1 MAQTI
6 SASGADVVLVAMG
19 NPDQELW
26 LRNNFGAT
34 GCRLG
39 FAVGALFDFI
49 VGEAQRAP
57 VWVRTARLE
66 WIYRLAHEPR
76 RLWRRYVLGNPIF
89 MLRILG
95 QWLTGARV

>member
-1 MAQTI
+1 
-6 SASGADVVLVAMG
+6 MG

-26 LRNNFGAT
+26 LRNNFDAT

-49 VGEAQRAP
+49 AGEAQRAP